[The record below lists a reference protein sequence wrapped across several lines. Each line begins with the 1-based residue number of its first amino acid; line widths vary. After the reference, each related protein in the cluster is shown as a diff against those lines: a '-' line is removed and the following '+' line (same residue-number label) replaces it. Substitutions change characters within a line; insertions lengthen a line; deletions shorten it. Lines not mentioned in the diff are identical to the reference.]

1 MSRTNIFRVSY
12 KEIFRKKLFLISDKS
27 NQETSA
33 KESVLNTA
41 SVLALDPLH
50 DFRVDEKVT
59 LRIYSSYSWNKVIFK
74 LMLY

>member
-1 MSRTNIFRVSY
+1 MGVEIIFSESVTKRFSV
-12 KEIFRKKLFLISDKS
+12 KKMFLISHKS

-59 LRIYSSYSWNKVIFK
+59 LRIYSSHS
-74 LMLY
+74 